1 MLSKILNAGDK
12 IELEKIGPTAMSM
25 DSSQKII
32 LVSQIYD
39 ILDDETLSIA
49 MPIVEGRVIP
59 LSVGSRYEACF
70 YAGKGLY
77 QTRLIVKERKK
88 QDGLFILIVEV
99 QSALKKFQ
107 RRQYFRLSCTID
119 MQYKVLTQEE
129 VASFQGGEDAIIM
142 DTGFKDGVALDISGG
157 GIRFTSEE
165 KLENDDMVLVSL
177 EIPLDQQSIYLMMG
191 KVILSGLIPNRSDLY
206 EHRVE
211 YQELDKKIRENLIHF
226 IFEEERRQRK
236 KE

>member
-1 MLSKILNAGDK
+1 MLSKILKVGDK
-12 IELEKIGPTAMSM
+12 IELEKIGPTSFSM
-25 DSSQKII
+25 DSSQKVI
-32 LVSQIYD
+32 LGSQIYD

-70 YAGKGLY
+70 YASKGLY

-88 QDGLFILIVEV
+88 QEGLFILIVEV
-99 QSALKKFQ
+99 QSELKKFQ
-107 RRQYFRLSCTID
+107 RRQYFRLSCTMD
-119 MQYKVLTQEE
+119 MQYKILTEEE
-129 VASFQGGEDAIIM
+129 VANFQGGQEEIIM
-142 DTGFKDGVALDISGG
+142 DTGFHDGVALDISGG

-165 KLENDDMVLVSL
+165 KLENDNMVLVSL
-177 EIPLDQQSIYLMMG
+177 EIPLDKQSIYLMMG
-191 KVILSGLIPNRSDLY
+191 KVISSGLIPNKSGLY